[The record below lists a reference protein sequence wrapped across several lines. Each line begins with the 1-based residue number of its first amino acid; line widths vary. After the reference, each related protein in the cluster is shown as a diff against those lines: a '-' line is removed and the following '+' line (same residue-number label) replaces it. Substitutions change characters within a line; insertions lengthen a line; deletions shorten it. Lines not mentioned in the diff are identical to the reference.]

1 MRGFRAALYK
11 DLKLF
16 LNGAGVA
23 SLILSFLLLLGLG
36 LGSGDISVSVK
47 PFPVAVRDEDN
58 TVMSRSLISQMGR
71 VELFSEVRRIPK
83 DVPDSEALADGAA
96 AAVTIPKNLFYDLYH
111 MENEVITVTL
121 NSSMQL
127 ESTLFKSVFCSVMD
141 IIRANQAAGK
151 GLYAFCYGSPDSA
164 EQNEMYS
171 ESAESLVMDALGRQ
185 SVFDA
190 EAEQVDIAQT
200 VERRVVACVLSVA
213 AMFFA
218 LSAVKG
224 VPEERKLGVLP
235 RFIAAGGSTAA
246 FVGAKLAMVFLL
258 TLPLS
263 LLSAYIFGPVMF
275 PISVC
280 LIFGSFGIM
289 FAFSVL
295 AENAASAL
303 RWGNLFILL
312 SLGYSLWPGTGV
324 ASWFTLTYYVR
335 LGIEASCAGMG
346 IASVLGFIWPVPA
359 AGLAGLAFGVPRLRY
374 ARAVGVR
381 VLSDK
386 PEPDTPKAGT
396 QGAAMRLKGLVFV
409 KFRAMTGGWRGLAML
424 LIVTLAGG
432 FAARGAKVNDT
443 LKLTV
448 CDLDA
453 SVLSAELVERLNLQE
468 GVEVT
473 LTDSPD
479 VGGALLLGKTEGLL
493 TIGKGYA
500 DSLATNGEP
509 CLHYES
515 SPSASSAQGAREII
529 AGQAAYQRSRERA
542 YVLAEEKL
550 GHSLTADEAQR
561 LSDSLVK
568 AEKDLSEL
576 YRITT
581 EKGAEPVSPFLP
593 DSMGFVALG
602 VLLTLLT
609 AAPWSGEEGKKV
621 ERRMLAMPRGLL
633 LSYGSDCYA
642 LSLTGLI
649 VSFAAL
655 LPDGNVAALPA
666 AVVYSFCAA
675 ALALALTRFTASAGR
690 VDALAPF
697 TALFLCLL
705 GGCFIDFAQF
715 SPVLE
720 RLALATPPGL
730 ALSAAKGEG
739 MSLLLLA
746 VEGAAF
752 AFLGAPGHTGIPLG
766 RKHKRTRSQN

>member
-1 MRGFRAALYK
+1 MRRFCAALYK

-16 LNGAGVA
+16 LSGAGVV
-23 SLILSFLLLLGLG
+23 SMVLSFLLLLGLG
-36 LGSGDISVSVK
+36 FGSGDISVSVQ

-71 VELFSEVRRIPK
+71 VELFSEVRPIPQ
-83 DVPDSEALADGAA
+83 DVTDQEALADGAA
-96 AAVTIPKNLFYDLYH
+96 AAVTIPRDLFYDLYH

-121 NSSMQL
+121 NSSMKL

-151 GLYAFCYGSPDSA
+151 GLYTFCYGVPDSA
-164 EQNEMYS
+164 EQQEMYS
-171 ESAESLVMDALGRQ
+171 ESAESLIMDALGRQ

-190 EAEQVDIAQT
+190 EAEQADIAQT

-218 LSAVKG
+218 LSAVKA
-224 VPEERKLGVLP
+224 VPEEKKLGVLP
-235 RFIAAGGSTAA
+235 RYIAAGGSTAA
-246 FVGAKLAMVFLL
+246 FVGAKFVMVILL
-258 TLPLS
+258 TLPVH
-263 LLSAYIFGPVMF
+263 LLSTYIFGPMMF
-275 PISVC
+275 PVSLC
-280 LIFGSFGIM
+280 LIFGAFGIM
-289 FAFSVL
+289 LAFSAL
-295 AENAASAL
+295 AGSTASTL

-312 SLGYSLWPGTGV
+312 SLGYSFWPGMGA
-324 ASWFTLTYYVR
+324 ASWLTLTYYAR

-346 IASVLGFIWPVPA
+346 MTSILRFIWPVPA
-359 AGLAGLAFGVPRLRY
+359 AGFAGLAFGVSRLRY
-374 ARAVGVR
+374 AKAASHRALPV
-381 VLSDK
+381 K
-386 PEPDTPKAGT
+386 PEPDIPKAGT
-396 QGAAMRLKGLVFV
+396 QGVAMRFKGLVFV
-409 KFRAMTGGWRGLAML
+409 KFRAMTGGWRGLAVL

-432 FAARGAKVNDT
+432 FAARGAKMNDT

-453 SVLSAELVERLNLQE
+453 SALSAELVERLQAQE
-468 GVEVT
+468 GVEIT
-473 LTDSPD
+473 LTGSPD
-479 VGGALLLGKTEGLL
+479 VGDALLLGKTEGLL
-493 TIGKGYA
+493 TIRKGYA
-500 DSLATNGEP
+500 NSLTANGEP

-515 SPSASSAQGAREII
+515 SPSASSVQGAREII

-550 GHSLTADEAQR
+550 KHSLSADEAQR
-561 LSDSLVK
+561 LSESLTK
-568 AEKDLSEL
+568 AEQGLPEL

-593 DSMGFVALG
+593 DSMGFAALG

-609 AAPWSGEEGKKV
+609 AAPWSGEEGKRA
-621 ERRMLAMPRGLL
+621 ERRMLAMPHGLL

-666 AVVYSFCAA
+666 AAVYSFCAA
-675 ALALALTRFTASAGR
+675 ALALMLTRFTASEGR

-697 TALFLCLL
+697 TALFLCLI
-705 GGCFIDFAQF
+705 GGCFIDLAGF
-715 SPVLE
+715 SPALE

-730 ALSAAKGEG
+730 ALSAAKGDG
-739 MSLLLLA
+739 LSLFFLA
-746 VEGAAF
+746 AEGAAF
-752 AFLGAPGHTGIPLG
+752 VFIGAPRRTGTLPG
-766 RKHKRTRSQN
+766 RKNKSTRT